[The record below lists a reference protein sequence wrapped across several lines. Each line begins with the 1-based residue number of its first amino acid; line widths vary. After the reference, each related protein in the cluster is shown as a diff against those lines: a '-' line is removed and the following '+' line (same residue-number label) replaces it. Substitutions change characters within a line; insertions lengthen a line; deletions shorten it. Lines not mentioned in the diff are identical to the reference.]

1 MGNVEGER
9 CELPGLY
16 DGNISASSFTTQAS
30 HSRAHGAHPCRALVA
45 TYLRVPT
52 AFAWCDRGNASTAR
66 GQGCAARDVLLA
78 CTAKPAT

>member
-52 AFAWCDRGNASTAR
+52 AFAWCDRGNAPR
-66 GQGCAARDVLLA
+66 GGQGCAARNVLIGVHGKLA
-78 CTAKPAT
+78 T